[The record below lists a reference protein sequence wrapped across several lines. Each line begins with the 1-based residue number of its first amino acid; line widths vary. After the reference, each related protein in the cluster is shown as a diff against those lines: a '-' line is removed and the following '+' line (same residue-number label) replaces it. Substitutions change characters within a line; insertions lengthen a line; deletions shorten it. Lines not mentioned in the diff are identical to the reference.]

1 MKFLVSLAVAV
12 TVALAFS
19 HAVQAQPV
27 FQAASGCK
35 EAGIVTTEQAL
46 NPGTGGFSQD
56 RTVIPGE
63 DTSVV
68 LGAWLI
74 VAFYTLDPTAGG
86 TINCASSPDTHPL
99 YAVQLAL
106 RPVSGD
112 PIRAGVKTVT
122 FWQDNDLDG
131 FFSPGK
137 DTQFSSP
144 MPGSCLTASEGCV
157 LSFGNS
163 PIFGGLGG
171 LPDPPV
177 GFCIPSLTLGG
188 GGCAGLIAVADLAS
202 PQAGATLQVRLE
214 GKAAN
219 LVNNPIDPIGSDF
232 SPSFAKTAS
241 NVRVRVEG
249 APSGGGGTPPPGG
262 GTSGGAVLSPSV
274 NNGNGSSETG
284 VQGLNVTGIR
294 TRDDRGGLTGTAA
307 RDARP
312 GDREYFVGIVAIC
325 EGGQPVTREVG
336 ILPSVAGASP
346 TIAGG
351 LGAIPCVPNA
361 VTDGFPTNLV
371 RVRVGVSGPGA
382 QYIQAVHLYGDLD
395 LDGALFEANELML
408 SGVPVN
414 GIIALGSLEQILVF
428 PNGTLA
434 SIPDGGFLPRLLYVT
449 ADISDTAQASSV
461 RLQVAVDIAAL
472 TGFPS
477 SRLMNTTPAEWNFQI
492 TGSGGGGGFPPPP
505 PSGGGTLRS
514 YDTNNNNIIDDPEF
528 FNIIDAWIAGQLND
542 QVFFQAVD
550 IWVSQSSIGS
560 AGVDLKP
567 LTLRAV
573 TTTFAGGMI
582 DFAVRGQGIASMAVQ
597 VYQLDGQRVF
607 AQEVS
612 GTRLR
617 WYLDTAEGQLVA
629 NGVYLYMVTARGAN
643 GEFVRSEVKKLVVL
657 R

>member
-1 MKFLVSLAVAV
+1 MKGLVSIAAVV
-12 TVALAFS
+12 VVLLGS
-19 HAVQAQPV
+19 VVQGQPV
-27 FQAASGCK
+27 FQSASGCK

-56 RTVIPGE
+56 RTIIPGE
-63 DTSVV
+63 DTTVV

-74 VAFYTLDPTAGG
+74 AAYYTLDPTAGV
-86 TINCASSPDTHPL
+86 TPNCAASPDTHPL
-99 YAVQLAL
+99 YVVQLAL

-122 FWQDNDLDG
+122 FWQDNDFDG
-131 FFSPGK
+131 QFTSGR

-144 MPGSCLTASEGCV
+144 MPGSCLAASEGCI

-171 LPDPPV
+171 LLDPPA
-177 GFCIPSLTLGG
+177 GFCIPSLPLGG
-188 GGCAGLIAVADLAS
+188 GGCAALLAVADIAS
-202 PQAGATLQVRLE
+202 PQGGATLQVRLE

-219 LVNNPIDPIGSDF
+219 LVNNPVDPIGSDF
-232 SPSFAKTAS
+232 SPSFSKTAS
-241 NVRVRVEG
+241 SIRVRVEG

-312 GDREYFVGIVAIC
+312 GDREYFVGIVALC
-325 EGGQPVTREVG
+325 EGGQAVTREVG
-336 ILPSVAGASP
+336 ILPAVAGASP

-382 QYIQAVHLYGDLD
+382 QYIQAVHLYGDVD
-395 LDGALFEANELML
+395 LDGSLFEANELML

-428 PNGTLA
+428 PNGVLA
-434 SIPDGGFLPRLLYVT
+434 SLGDATPFPALLYVT

-477 SRLMNTTPAEWNFQI
+477 SRLMNTTPAEWTFQI
-492 TGSGGGGGFPPPP
+492 TGSGGGMPPPPPP

-560 AGVDLKP
+560 AGIDLKP
-567 LTLRAV
+567 LTLGAV
-573 TTTFAGGMI
+573 TTASARGMI
-582 DFAVRGQGIASMAVQ
+582 DFAVRGQGIESMAVQ

-607 AQEVS
+607 AQES
-612 GTRLR
+612 PGTRLR

-629 NGVYLYMVTARGAN
+629 NGIYLYVVTARGAN
-643 GEFVRSEVKKLVVL
+643 GEFVRSEIKKLVVL